1 MGELWSTSEF
11 SSVSDSS
18 VNVSSWGDVTNVEM
32 NITSKVQSHNQVK
45 SVLFL
50 S

>member
-18 VNVSSWGDVTNVEM
+18 LNPVNISSWGDVTNVEM
-32 NITSKVQSHNQVK
+32 NITSKVQVK
-45 SVLFL
+45 SITF
-50 S
+50 SS